1 MEWLSDPQLWIAFA
15 TLTVLELVLGIDN
28 VIFISILSGKLPPEQ
43 QARARYIGLGLALV
57 MRVILLFSLS
67 WIIGLKDPLFSVFG
81 HAVSGRDLVLLIGGL
96 FLIAKSTH
104 EIHGSLE
111 GEEGHEAKKAYSS
124 FTSVIIQIM
133 LLDIVFSL
141 DSVITA
147 VGMVSEQY
155 GQAGLWI
162 MISAVVISIIAMMA
176 FAGPIGNFVQRHP
189 TVKMLALAFL
199 LLIGVTLVAEGAGQH
214 IPKGYIYFAM
224 AFSVLVEVLNMRL
237 RRKSKEPVH
246 LHNPYSD
253 DEPEAAPA
261 QS

>member
-1 MEWLSDPQLWIAFA
+1 MEWLADPQLWIAFA

-28 VIFISILSGKLPPEQ
+28 VIFISILSGKLPAEQ
-43 QARARYIGLGLALV
+43 QARARYIGLTLALV

-67 WIIGLKDPLFSVFG
+67 WIIGLTAPLFTTFG
-81 HAVSGRDLVLLIGGL
+81 HPVSGRDLVLLIGGL
-96 FLIAKSTH
+96 FLIGKSTH

-111 GEEGHEAKKAYSS
+111 GEEGEASKKVYAS
-124 FTSVIIQIM
+124 FASVIVQIT

-147 VGMVSEQY
+147 VGMVNN
-155 GQAGLWI
+155 LWI
-162 MISAVVISIIAMMA
+162 MVSAVVISIIAMMM
-176 FAGPIGNFVQRHP
+176 FAGSIGAFVQRHP
-189 TVKMLALAFL
+189 TIKMLALSFL

-224 AFSVLVEVLNMRL
+224 AFSVLVEVLNMTL

-246 LHNPYSD
+246 LHNAFSD
-253 DEPEAAPA
+253 EDEAAA
-261 QS
+261 ARRDTI

>member
-1 MEWLSDPQLWIAFA
+1 MEWLADPQLWIAFA

-43 QARARYIGLGLALV
+43 QSRARFIGLTLALV

-67 WIIGLKDPLFSVFG
+67 WVIGLTAPLFSAFG
-81 HAVSGRDLVLLIGGL
+81 QSVSGRDLVLLIGGL

-111 GEEGHEAKKAYSS
+111 GEEGTAVKKVYSS
-124 FTSVIIQIM
+124 FASVIVQIT

-147 VGMVSEQY
+147 VGMVNN
-155 GQAGLWI
+155 LWI
-162 MISAVVISIIAMMA
+162 MIAAVVISIIAMML
-176 FAGPIGNFVQRHP
+176 FAGSIGAFVQRHP
-189 TVKMLALAFL
+189 TIKMLALAFL
-199 LLIGVTLVAEGAGQH
+199 LLIGVTLIAEGLHQH

-237 RRKSKEPVH
+237 RKKSKEPVH
-246 LHNPYSD
+246 LHNPYAG
-253 DEPEAAPA
+253 DEGAEPA
-261 QS
+261 KP